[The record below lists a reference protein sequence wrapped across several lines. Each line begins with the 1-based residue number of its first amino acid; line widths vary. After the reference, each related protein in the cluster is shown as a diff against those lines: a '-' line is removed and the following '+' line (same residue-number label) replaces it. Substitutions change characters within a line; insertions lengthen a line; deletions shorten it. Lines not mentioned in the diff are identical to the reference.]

1 MEAFV
6 SAIVRNNWSL
16 IEFLRISIERELARD
31 EN

>member
-16 IEFLRISIERELARD
+16 IELLRISIERELLRD
-31 EN
+31 KN